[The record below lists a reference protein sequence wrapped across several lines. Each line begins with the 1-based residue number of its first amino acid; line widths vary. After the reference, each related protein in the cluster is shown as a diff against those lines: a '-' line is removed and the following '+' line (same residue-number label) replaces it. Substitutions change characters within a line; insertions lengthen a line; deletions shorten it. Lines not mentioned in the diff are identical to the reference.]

1 MQTRRTT
8 LRLKGAQHNSAQEP
22 APYATTSATELME
35 ATFGVCRVHSRM
47 DALSLPS
54 GTGKTFFSNI
64 HASASDGLVAVA
76 RIPGPGLASAQEA
89 VIKSVAPRLLC
100 PVQASFLDDDKIVE
114 MPRALSIA
122 RERLP
127 HFLRWSF
134 AAWNQR
140 SRGQKLLLIVD
151 DLHALRL
158 PASIDAFIRQIDEAR
173 AGFGIGVVYLGS
185 QELLL
190 TKFHAAQSLDRRFS
204 RPGRLPSIKDAADRL
219 SDQTP
224 FHYSDLTDEDLTNY
238 VLWLGYDASAA
249 AQICRLRR
257 ERRLRPSFRRIKE
270 LLSEAAMAAGGRSI
284 AEWLEHSVGGLP
296 PSPRQIPRISR
307 SAA

>member
-1 MQTRRTT
+1 MRAPRPT
-8 LRLKGAQHNSAQEP
+8 LRLKASHDNDTQDD
-22 APYATTSATELME
+22 APFAATSATELMD
-35 ATFGVCRVHSRM
+35 ATFDVCRAYSRM

-54 GTGKTFFSNI
+54 GTGKSFFSRVRESSG
-64 HASASDGLVAVA
+64 AGLVAVA
-76 RIPGPGLASAQEA
+76 RVPGPGLALAQEA
-89 VIKSVAPRLLC
+89 VIKSVAPRLLN
-100 PVQASFLDDDKIVE
+100 PVQISFLDEDNVIE

-134 AAWNQR
+134 KAWNQR
-140 SRGQKLLLIVD
+140 LQGQKLLLIVD
-151 DLHALRL
+151 DLHLLRL

-173 AGFGIGVVYLGS
+173 EGLGIGVVYLGS

-190 TKFHAAQSLDRRFS
+190 SKFHAAQSLDRRFS
-204 RPGRLPSIKDAADRL
+204 SPGRLPSIKDAADRL
-219 SDQTP
+219 SDQTQ
-224 FHYSDLTDEDLTNY
+224 FHYSDFTDADLTNY
-238 VLWLGYDASAA
+238 VLWLGYDATAA

-257 ERRLRPSFRRIKE
+257 ERRLRPSLRLIKA
-270 LLSEAAMAAGGRSI
+270 LLSEAAMAAGGRSV
-284 AEWLEHSVGGLP
+284 AEWLEHSVGGIP